1 MTTTTHVD
9 DQPRVWLVLSDK
21 GGDNRQV
28 EIIARGLGWAS
39 ERKYVHMR
47 PGYVKG
53 KPRTGSS
60 LHHVD
65 LARSDPLEPPWP
77 DLIITIGRRAAMAA
91 LWVREQAA
99 GRTKIVLIGKPNGR
113 LEPYDL
119 IVVSQAENAL
129 PLLPNVLPIAM
140 PLMRIEPDALAAAAE
155 SWRPYLA
162 DLRRPLI
169 GVLVGGPNIHFRY
182 TGALVDRL
190 LEVVDDII
198 ARTGGTPYV
207 TTSRRT
213 PAPVV
218 EALQARLPP
227 EARLFAWT
235 DEAEAD
241 PYQGLLAT
249 ADGLIVTADSISMMV
264 EVIRAKKPLAVCP
277 VPLVVFGG
285 LGNWRRTFVR
295 RLFAFDGDGLGARL
309 RQSLAR
315 CLYRL
320 HLIGQT
326 RDFRAFQQLLLEEGL
341 AVPLG
346 SEFVPPRRALLDEVP
361 EVQARIRA
369 LIERGVPIDAAV
381 AAPSDAPAPQGGPH
395 P

>member
-21 GGDNRQV
+21 WGDNRQV

-53 KPRTGSS
+53 KPRTGAS

-99 GRTKIVLIGKPNGR
+99 GRTKIVLIGKPHGR

-119 IVVSQAENAL
+119 IVVSQADNAV
-129 PLLPNVLPIAM
+129 PPLPNVLPIAM
-140 PLMRIEPDALAAAAE
+140 PLMRIEPDVLAAAAE
-155 SWRPYLA
+155 SWRPRLA
-162 DLRRPLI
+162 DLPRPLI
-169 GVLVGGPNIHFRY
+169 GILVGGPNIYFRY
-182 TGALVDRL
+182 TGALVDHL
-190 LEVVDDII
+190 LEAVDDIV

-213 PAPVV
+213 PVPVV
-218 EALQARLPP
+218 EALEARLPP
-227 EARLFAWT
+227 EARLSTWT
-235 DEAEAD
+235 DETEAD
-241 PYQGLLAT
+241 LYQGLLAL
-249 ADGLIVTADSISMMV
+249 ADGLIVTADSISMMI
-264 EVIRAKKPLAVCP
+264 EAIRAKKPMAICP
-277 VPLVVFGG
+277 VPLAVFGG
-285 LGNWRRTFVR
+285 LSNWRRTFVR
-295 RLFAFDGDGLGARL
+295 WLFAFDGDGLGARL
-309 RQSLAR
+309 RQSLSR
-315 CLYRL
+315 RLYRL
-320 HLIGQT
+320 HLVGQT
-326 RDFRAFQQLLLEEGL
+326 RDFRAFQQLLFEEGL
-341 AVPLG
+341 AVQLG
-346 SEFVPPRRALLDEVP
+346 SELVPPRRALLDEVP

-369 LIERGVPIDAAV
+369 LIERGVPKDAAV